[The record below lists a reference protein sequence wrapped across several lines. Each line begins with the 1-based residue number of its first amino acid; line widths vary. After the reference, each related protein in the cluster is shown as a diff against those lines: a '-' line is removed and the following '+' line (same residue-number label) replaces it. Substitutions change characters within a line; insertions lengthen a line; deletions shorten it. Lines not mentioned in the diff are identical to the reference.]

1 MNRFRKGDHVRH
13 PVHGRGT
20 VVGVGIGG
28 HEVLVSFAAAQVWV
42 PVRHLRSEGTGL
54 RLLGEAPPDPA
65 PRRTPTLD
73 AILRLLGHEP
83 PRRDAGLPGRTKPP
97 APRPEAR
104 RPPRSSRPAPAWKP
118 VREQAEA
125 SLAAAIE
132 AFRLGIVPTAQV
144 EQWTVGRQA
153 EIAAL
158 DRFLANEA
166 EGALLVE
173 GQYGAGKSHLLTW
186 MAHQAQE
193 EGFVVTLAG
202 FDPSEASAAFPK
214 KVWRQLASR
223 VHARR
228 NGVSMDLRT
237 LVEEMARASG
247 REALLGDHWVL
258 GPFLS
263 RVAAGKARPED
274 WDWIEGREA
283 GNGPGPTLHGYSTC
297 ANLYVNLLTALAM
310 GFAELLHFRG
320 LLVLLDEAEVARN
333 VLYHYQAVRGVN
345 FFRGLV
351 LAANDDPD
359 LLEEERDRQGLTV
372 GRRTR
377 LIYSGHN
384 PVPYTAGIPA
394 RLKVVFALTPG
405 SLQEEFQRA
414 RETIPRIPLDVLS
427 MAELEELFHRI
438 LETYRQVY
446 GAALPRPVAQRIFRV
461 LATTDRIATVRTFL
475 KAVVEMLDFL
485 RFYPQEDVEAMVT
498 EAMG

>member
-1 MNRFRKGDHVRH
+1 VSRFRKGDHVRH

-20 VVGVGIGG
+20 VIGLGLGG
-28 HEVLVSFAAAQVWV
+28 HEVLVSFAAAQLWV
-42 PVRHLRSEGTGL
+42 PVRLLRFEGTGL
-54 RLLGEAPPDPA
+54 RLLGEAPPEPP
-65 PRRTPTLD
+65 PRRTATLD

-83 PRRDAGLPGRTKPP
+83 PRREPRLPEPP
-97 APRPEAR
+97 APPAPIPRRRQAVGGPRPT
-104 RPPRSSRPAPAWKP
+104 PSWRPARDPA
-118 VREQAEA
+118 AT
-125 SLAAAIE
+125 SLSMAIE

-144 EQWTVGRQA
+144 EQWTVGRRQ
-153 EIAAL
+153 EIEAL
-158 DRFLANEA
+158 ERFLGNEA

-186 MAHQAQE
+186 MAHQAQR
-193 EGFVVTLAG
+193 EGFVVTMAG

-223 VHARR
+223 FQARR
-228 NGVSMDLRT
+228 DGVAMDLRT
-237 LVEEMARASG
+237 LLEEMARAPG
-247 REALLGDHWVL
+247 RETLLGDHWLL

-274 WDWIEGREA
+274 WDWIEGRE
-283 GNGPGPTLHGYSTC
+283 GGTGPGPTLHGYSTC

-320 LLVLLDEAEVARN
+320 LFVLLDEAEVARN

-351 LAANDDPD
+351 MAANDDPD

-405 SLQEEFQRA
+405 SLQAEFQRT
-414 RETIPRIPLDVLS
+414 RESIPRVPLDVLS
-427 MAELEELFHRI
+427 MADLAELYRRI
-438 LETYRQVY
+438 LEAYGQVY
-446 GAALPRPVAQRIFRV
+446 GTTMPRAAADRLFRL
-461 LATTDRIATVRTFL
+461 LATTDRISSVRTFL
-475 KAVVEMLDFL
+475 KAVAEMLDFL
-485 RFYPQEDVEAMVT
+485 RFYPREDVETMVT
-498 EAMG
+498 EALG